1 MLFKRMYIVVVHM
14 PHKSIVCPFSNR
26 AGAYQYFCK
35 LLLEASKKY
44 GSHDM
49 NGASLEHCR
58 KFGRYEI
65 KHGYFL
71 QFYEAE
77 LDEEETILWLDA
89 DLIKA

>member
-1 MLFKRMYIVVVHM
+1 M
-14 PHKSIVCPFSNR
+14 PHKSIICPFSNR
-26 AGAYQYFCK
+26 ADAYQYFCK
-35 LLLEASKKY
+35 LLLEAAKKY

-77 LDEEETILWLDA
+77 LDEEETILWLDT
-89 DLIKA
+89 DLIRA